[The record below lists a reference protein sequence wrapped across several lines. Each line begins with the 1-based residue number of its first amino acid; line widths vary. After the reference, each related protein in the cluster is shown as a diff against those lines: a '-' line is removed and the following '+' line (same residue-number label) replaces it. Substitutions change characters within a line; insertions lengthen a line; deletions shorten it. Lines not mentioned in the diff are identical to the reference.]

1 MQYFDIILF
10 AIVAGILAIRL
21 YRVLGRKS
29 DVVFR
34 QKRDVK
40 NNISVAT
47 KTQTVNEQP
56 SSINGEGLDFL
67 INLDPAFSEKSFIL
81 GAKKAFKLIIEAFN
95 YDDKKTLRLYLDDNV
110 FRAFE
115 KAIIEREKDG
125 HYIERPI
132 AIEFDEV
139 KIDSVRVEKGQVYVR
154 VLFKSKQKIVV
165 KDMDTENIIGGSA
178 ASKKKTDIWEFNREM
193 PSSDPNWKLTYTE
206 SG

>member
-34 QKRDVK
+34 QKRDVED
-40 NNISVAT
+40 NNSVAT

-67 INLDPAFSEKSFIL
+67 KKLDSTFSEKSFIL

-125 HYIERPI
+125 HYIERSI

-139 KIDSVRVEKGQVYVR
+139 KIDSARVEKGQVYVR
-154 VLFKSKQKIVV
+154 VFFKSKQKIVV

-178 ASKKKTDIWEFNREM
+178 APKKKTDIWEFNREM